1 MDKNQRQRF
10 WNMVFT
16 GYTGGS
22 LVCMLI
28 TYIRNITELPYIR
41 ASHIHLFIVGL
52 SIAYIWVKLY
62 RRGMQRKEL
71 WKLRILLIAVLV
83 SEYSVF
89 QILYRLIHLGMPKHL
104 ERLPYILLTGCGCII
119 VGMAAVFIISDRI
132 EKAYLKRINEKL
144 SRNRHQ

>member
-52 SIAYIWVKLY
+52 SIAFIWVKLS
-62 RRGMQRKEL
+62 RRGMPKKEL
-71 WKLRILLIAVLV
+71 WKLRGLMIAVLV
-83 SEYSVF
+83 AEYSAF
-89 QILYRLIHLGMPKHL
+89 QVTYRLIHLGMPKVL
-104 ERLPYILLTGCGCII
+104 NVLPRVLLTGCGVIV
-119 VGMAAVFIISDRI
+119 VGMIAWYSIADSI

-144 SRNRHQ
+144 SQNKPR